1 MLRVWQSLRRELAF
15 LIFAACEGTAQ
26 EKERCLFACAT
37 KLQKCRKQGLL
48 FKHNAVDQL
57 LLPFSRLLNLSCAE
71 ISLAQQILLSLPDK
85 GRY

>member
-15 LIFAACEGTAQ
+15 LIFAVCEGTAQ
-26 EKERCLFACAT
+26 EKRAVPFCLCDKIT
-37 KLQKCRKQGLL
+37 EMPQTGLT